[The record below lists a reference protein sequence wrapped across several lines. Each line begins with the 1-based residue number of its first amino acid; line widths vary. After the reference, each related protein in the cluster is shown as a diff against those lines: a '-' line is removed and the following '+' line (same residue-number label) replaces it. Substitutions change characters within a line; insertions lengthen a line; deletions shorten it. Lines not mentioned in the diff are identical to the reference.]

1 MNYYETLYIVHP
13 SLESG
18 RLKDI
23 ILGVEESLKK
33 IGGSPLAMEL
43 WGKRKLAYFIDKQ
56 KYGTYVLMQFSLDSL
71 QLKDFTEEIEHNT
84 NIIRYLVSSINEN
97 DIKDEKELIEPEE
110 KDNTE
115 EKKPD
120 DKKTNKETKDK

>member
-1 MNYYETLYIVHP
+1 MKFYEIMYVVHP
-13 SLESG
+13 ALQAG
-18 RLKDI
+18 RLDDI
-23 ILGVEESLKK
+23 NNTINEKLNNLKGK
-33 IGGSPLAMEL
+33 KLFIEN
-43 WGKRKLAYFIDKQ
+43 WGKKKLSYAIEKQ

-97 DIKDEKELIEPEE
+97 DIKDEKELIEPEG

-115 EKKPD
+115 GKKPD